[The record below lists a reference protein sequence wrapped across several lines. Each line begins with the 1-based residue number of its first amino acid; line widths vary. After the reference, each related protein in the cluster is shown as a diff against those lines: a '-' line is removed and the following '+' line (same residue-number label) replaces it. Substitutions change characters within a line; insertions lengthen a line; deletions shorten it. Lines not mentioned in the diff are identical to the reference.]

1 MARIV
6 VAEDDPDIH
15 LLVQLLLEDQGHSVV
30 MASNGVRALEI
41 VAEQPADL
49 MILDIAMPG
58 ELDGLAV
65 TRRLRADP
73 AHAGVPILLLSARA
87 REGDIQAGMEAGAND
102 YVVKPFDA
110 DALVDTVASLTSPAG

>member
-1 MARIV
+1 MAHIV

-30 MASNGVRALEI
+30 MANNGVRALEI
-41 VAEQPADL
+41 VAERPADL

-73 AHAGVPILLLSARA
+73 VHAEIPILLLSARA
-87 REGDIQAGMEAGAND
+87 REGDIQAGTDAGANG
-102 YVVKPFDA
+102 YIVKPFDA
-110 DALVDTVASLTSPAG
+110 DELVARVESLTSKG